1 MVKEEYTNAYVEVLE
16 VLKQLNKEDFSKIPK
31 EYIMY
36 LEENSNKYFSFR
48 YDLSKPLKDQ
58 NISENAKLILFFL
71 FEKFGANEKQKKK
84 INDFKA
90 NIIAQNEKEK
100 AEKYNYDDLFK
111 KRNHQNRGIQEN
123 EQNKIEN
130 VNNKLVIQNNT
141 NIFLKIINYI
151 KNIFK
156 RKR

>member
-1 MVKEEYTNAYVEVLE
+1 MGNNYHKAYVEVLE

-111 KRNHQNRGIQEN
+111 KRNHQN
-123 EQNKIEN
+123 KIEN

>member
-111 KRNHQNRGIQEN
+111 KRNHQN
-123 EQNKIEN
+123 KIEN